1 MVLSYAFPVMIIYS
15 FLFSN
20 YGFHERLAA
29 ANVFFQNHVL
39 AISMFIRPDI
49 VPTAHAAG
57 YELH

>member
-1 MVLSYAFPVMIIYS
+1 MIIYS
-15 FLFSN
+15 FFFSN

-39 AISMFIRPDI
+39 AVSMFIRPDL